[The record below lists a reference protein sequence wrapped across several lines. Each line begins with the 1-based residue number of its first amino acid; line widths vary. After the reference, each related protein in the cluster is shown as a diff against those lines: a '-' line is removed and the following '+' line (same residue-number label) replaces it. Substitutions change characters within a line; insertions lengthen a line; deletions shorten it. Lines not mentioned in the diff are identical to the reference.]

1 MDTVQECVH
10 TVQTYRVLSSYSC
23 HTRVKYTYVCYR
35 RLRPGCTVTSTLYHA
50 IIHAL
55 IVDEQSRNCIP
66 WIRVNNHRMYSL
78 WIRWNEQW
86 MYVHPGSLDQAAWVV
101 NDTLDQAAWEAN
113 DTLDQA
119 AWEAN
124 DTLDQA
130 AWVANDTLD
139 QAAWVVNDTLAQVA
153 HMRGEWHPGSGR
165 KSSEWSSLSSE
176 CTSWIPGSDWM
187 SSECTPWIKWNEQ
200 WVYITDLVRR
210 EKKERWMHT
219 LDQMAWAANVQ
230 SRSLDQV
237 EWAVTVLPGSGWM
250 SSVCTPWIRWNEQ
263 WMYSLDQAEWA
274 TGERT
279 PRIRWNAHP
288 ESDGMYTLDQ
298 VECTP
303 WIRWNVHPGSGGMH
317 TLNHMEC
324 TPQIRWNEQGMNT
337 LDEVEWAVNVHPG
350 SGGINS
356 DCAPWIRWNEQWM
369 YTLDQVE

>member
-10 TVQTYRVLSSYSC
+10 TAQTYRVLSSYSC

-119 AWEAN
+119 AW
-124 DTLDQA
+124 
-130 AWVANDTLD
+130 VANDTLD

-210 EKKERWMHT
+210 GKREVNAHPGSDGMSSKYAVSITGSGGMSSDCTSWIRMNEQCMYT
-219 LDQMAWAANVQ
+219 LDQM
-230 SRSLDQV
+230 
-237 EWAVTVLPGSGWM
+237 EWAVNVQPGSGWM
-250 SSVCTPWIRWNEQ
+250 SHWWTHTP
-263 WMYSLDQAEWA
+263 
-274 TGERT
+274 
-279 PRIRWNAHP
+279 
-288 ESDGMYTLDQ
+288 DQ

-337 LDEVEWAVNVHPG
+337 LDEVEWAVNVHPV